1 MARMGDRRGAYRV
14 LVRGDVAG
22 VGDRRGAYRVLVG
35 GAEEKWRS
43 RREDNIRIINY
54 KLNINNYFFSAVL
67 TFYTV
72 NINCI
77 AIKCKN

>member
-1 MARMGDRRGAYRV
+1 LGDQTKNNELGRACGTCGRQERCIQGF
-14 LVRGDVAG
+14 GEE
-22 VGDRRGAYRVLVG
+22 G
-35 GAEEKWRS
+35 GGPEEKSRS